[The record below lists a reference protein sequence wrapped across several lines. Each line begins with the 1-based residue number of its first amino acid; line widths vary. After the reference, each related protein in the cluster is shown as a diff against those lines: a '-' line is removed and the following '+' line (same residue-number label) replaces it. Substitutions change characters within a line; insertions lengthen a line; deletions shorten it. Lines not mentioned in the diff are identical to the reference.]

1 TASRRLAR
9 LPSWV
14 PTKQRARV
22 QASLATIDRILAEL
36 IAERTRTD
44 DGSLLATLIRARGEN
59 DEPSLTGR
67 ELRDEVMTIFVG
79 GYETSSNALAFTVA
93 LLAAHADIAARY
105 RAEVDRVL
113 GGRIPTAADLEALP
127 LGRAILQEAMR

>member
-93 LLAAHADIAARY
+93 LLAAHAASSATVN
-105 RAEVDRVL
+105 ASAFELVS
-113 GGRIPTAADLEALP
+113 
-127 LGRAILQEAMR
+127 